1 MSPYRLGTLR
11 VQDEEFGEL
20 ALQGDGYAAAGELAS
35 LLASRE
41 VTRVLALAATE
52 QAAIDEALGAYRQS
66 VSRLYEGGP
75 SEPPSTDVRMPPLQA
90 DLESDVERV
99 LGPERTARLLRLS
112 WRVRG
117 GEALAEPAVAA
128 ALALTPEQRVR
139 LAREL
144 QESEAD
150 NARIL
155 RSVSG
160 ARDARLASPQ
170 PLESAGQDAVR
181 ASSERM
187 LSVLTPEQRDRFDG
201 LRRGK

>member
-1 MSPYRLGTLR
+1 
-11 VQDEEFGEL
+11 V
-20 ALQGDGYAAAGELAS
+20 
-35 LLASRE
+35 
-41 VTRVLALAATE
+41 
-52 QAAIDEALGAYRQS
+52 
-66 VSRLYEGGP
+66 
-75 SEPPSTDVRMPPLQA
+75 
-90 DLESDVERV
+90 
-99 LGPERTARLLRLS
+99 
-112 WRVRG
+112 
-117 GEALAEPAVAA
+117 
-128 ALALTPEQRVR
+128 
-139 LAREL
+139 AREL